1 MTNPVVINALL
12 QRKAE
17 LLADAEKVCDQLDAV
32 YADILHIDA
41 TLGLLGHT
49 GTSTTFPRH
58 KQPVGMFYQ
67 GELTRLLFEHLR
79 SAGRQTIPQIR
90 DALIA
95 KKGADRGDLHI
106 RTAVHK
112 KVMTALNRQ
121 EKRGT
126 VVRDGDA
133 WRVA

>member
-1 MTNPVVINALL
+1 MVNPVVVNALL

-17 LLADAEKVCDQLDAV
+17 LLADAENVCHQLDAI
-32 YADILHIDA
+32 YADIQHIDA
-41 TLGLLGHT
+41 TLGLLGHAGT
-49 GTSTTFPRH
+49 GTTFPRYKRPIGLFH
-58 KQPVGMFYQ
+58 Q
-67 GELTRLLFEHLR
+67 GELTRLMFDHLR
-79 SAGRQTIPQIR
+79 SVGAQTIPQIR

-112 KVMTALNRQ
+112 KVIAALSRQ

-126 VVRDGDA
+126 VVRDGEA
-133 WRVA
+133 WRVI